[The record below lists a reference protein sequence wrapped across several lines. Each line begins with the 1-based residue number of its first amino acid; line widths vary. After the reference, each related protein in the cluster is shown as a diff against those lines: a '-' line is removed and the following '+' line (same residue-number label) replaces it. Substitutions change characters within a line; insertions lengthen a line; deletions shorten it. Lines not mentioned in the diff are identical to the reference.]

1 MVCWM
6 IFKDLVRKLTGV
18 SDKEAVEILKNV
30 ENEVGHD
37 TNLIKAVIDYEGADL
52 VKRLK
57 KRQKAREKEEQSMAY
72 V

>member
-6 IFKDLVRKLTGV
+6 MFKDLVRKLTGV
-18 SDKEAVEILKNV
+18 SDKEAVEILKDI

-37 TNLIKAVIDYEGADL
+37 TNLIKAVIDFEGQGL

-57 KRQKAREKEEQSMAY
+57 KKRKAKEKEEQSMAY